1 MNIIYIDDYE
11 TLAAACEQ
19 LQHSPVICVD
29 TEFHRETTYY
39 PQLALIQLSDGEQ
52 TLCVDPLAM
61 TDLSPLLALFSNP
74 QIMKVLHASHQDM
87 EIFQHCFEVLPCP
100 VFDTQIAAGLL
111 GYGEQVGYAALIR
124 TLLDVD
130 IDKSQTRTD
139 WMKRPLSQKQID
151 YAASDVYYLAQAYQI
166 MVEQLQGLGRLQWL
180 EEDFAALSQPAQ
192 YQPDVG
198 QMWKKVK
205 GHQQLRGQQ
214 LAILQALASWR
225 EQLAQQRD
233 RPRRR
238 ILPDEA
244 LIDICKQKPDSA
256 AAILGLRSLQKCRL
270 SSADAETLS
279 QEIARARQ
287 LPKSDWPGLPQKHR
301 ATLTEDAL
309 VDCLTA
315 LTKLKAEQHRI
326 NPTLLASRKQ
336 LEALVRGERDLPL
349 LHGWRHAH
357 VGQLLL
363 DFLHNR
369 VSLQVDSNQLIT
381 VSQ

>member
-1 MNIIYIDDYE
+1 
-11 TLAAACEQ
+11 
-19 LQHSPVICVD
+19 
-29 TEFHRETTYY
+29 
-39 PQLALIQLSDGEQ
+39 
-52 TLCVDPLAM
+52 
-61 TDLSPLLALFSNP
+61 
-74 QIMKVLHASHQDM
+74 M
-87 EIFQHCFEVLPCP
+87 EIFQHSFGQLPTP

-111 GYGEQVGYAALIR
+111 GYGEQVGYAALIK
-124 TLLDVD
+124 TVLDVD

-139 WMKRPLSQKQID
+139 WLKRPLNQKQID
-151 YAASDVYYLAQAYQI
+151 YAASDVYYLAQAYSI
-166 MVEQLQGLGRLQWL
+166 MVEQLQQLGRLQWL
-180 EEDFAALSQPAQ
+180 DDDFAALSQPAQ
-192 YQPDVG
+192 YQPEVQ

-214 LAILQALASWR
+214 LAILQALAGWR

-244 LIDICKQKPDSA
+244 LIDICKQKPESA
-256 AAILGLRSLQKCRL
+256 EAILGLRSLQKCRL
-270 SSADAETLS
+270 SNTDAQAMAREV
-279 QEIARARQ
+279 ARARQ
-287 LPKSDWPGLPQKHR
+287 LPKSEWPSLPQKHKPS
-301 ATLTEDAL
+301 LVEDAL

-315 LTKLKAEQHRI
+315 LTKLKADEHRI

-363 DFLHNR
+363 EFLNNR

-381 VSQ
+381 VAP